1 MNHLS
6 ECFSVSFLYYVL
18 NFLFIQF
25 QLKVIVAEKFGATAE
40 QVCLIFA
47 GKILKDQETVKG
59 HNLKDG
65 LTVHLVIKSA
75 DRAAQDTP
83 SNISSTPTQPAASP
97 SRPAEPT
104 ASPFGIGGLGGLAG
118 STFNNRILLNLPLL
132 QMFILGLSGM
142 GLGSGNFMEMQQN
155 MQRELLSN
163 PDTLRQ
169 MMDNPLVQSLM
180 SNPDYMRQI
189 LTSNPQMQQLLEVE
203 NLYCEL
209 SRPKI

>member
-1 MNHLS
+1 MAN
-6 ECFSVSFLYYVL
+6 
-18 NFLFIQF
+18 
-25 QLKVIVAEKFGATAE
+25 KFETVVE

-47 GKILKDQETVKG
+47 GKILKDQETLKS

-75 DRAAQDTP
+75 VSRAGGDQDAPNNAATSIP
-83 SNISSTPTQPAASP
+83 ASP
-97 SRPAEPT
+97 SQPTTSPSQPAGGMP
-104 ASPFGIGGLGGLAG
+104 SSFGFGGLGGLAG
-118 STFNNRILLNLPLL
+118 LSNL
-132 QMFILGLSGM
+132 GM
-142 GLGSGNFMEMQQN
+142 GSGNFMEMQQN

-189 LTSNPQMQQLLEVE
+189 LTSNPQMQQLLEARASSLPSFIPR
-203 NLYCEL
+203 NF
-209 SRPKI
+209 